1 MRIALL
7 LTLTAALA
15 LPTASSAKRDKLTDE
30 ARLAKALNG
39 LTPGKP
45 QSCINLRD
53 AQQTEAYGDSVLFG
67 AGRKLVYRTDA
78 KGCGGSNSDTFIT
91 RTFGSQLCRG
101 DVIERA
107 DLRSG
112 MRSGFCIAGDFTPY
126 RALKK

>member
-1 MRIALL
+1 MRIAVLF
-7 LTLTAALA
+7 TLAAALA
-15 LPTASSAKRDKLTDE
+15 LPATSSAKRDRLTDE
-30 ARLAKALNG
+30 ARLAQALSG

-53 AQQTEAYGDSVLFG
+53 AQQTEAYGDSMLFTV
-67 AGRKLVYRTDA
+67 GRKLIYRTDS
-78 KGCGGSNSDTFIT
+78 KGCGNRGSDTFIT

-107 DLRSG
+107 DLASG

-126 RALKK
+126 KAVK